1 LNVQNYYNR
10 DSAFVDYSHHCNR
23 GYYKEL
29 EMIFRSIVLPGQKV
43 LDLGCG
49 NGDLLAALDVSEGLG
64 IDLSEEM
71 IKIASRKHNHPGI
84 SFLVGDVEDRQVY
97 AYLQGQF
104 DVIIMR
110 NLITELHDGQAIL

>member
-1 LNVQNYYNR
+1 MNVQNYYNR